1 VAGPLVKEEAPMKL
15 SILLV
20 LAALT
25 MFSVNPAAAAP
36 APFGCDASAGQICYF
51 KLYYSPRRT
60 RIVQLPTGMKVNI
73 PDVVVDRDTY
83 CVSVGQP
90 PANKCTQK
98 TINATYNN

>member
-1 VAGPLVKEEAPMKL
+1 VAGQLVKEEAPMKH
-15 SILLV
+15 SILLA

-25 MFSVNPAAAAP
+25 IFSVNPAAAAP
-36 APFGCDASAGQICYF
+36 APFGCDARAGQICYF
-51 KLYYSPRRT
+51 KIYYSPSRT
-60 RIVQLPTGMKVNI
+60 RIVQLPTSMKVNI

-83 CVSVGQP
+83 CVSVGKP